1 MQSAATLVEA
11 PGRRGRGCFGLA
23 IGDRSGAPMSIIT
36 RSRSL
41 RPWLAEARAMLALSW
56 PMVLTNVAQ
65 TAMTATDVVM
75 MGHLGPEAL
84 AAGALGS
91 NLYHAVLIFGIGV
104 MGAVSPMI
112 AIELGRNRHAV
123 RDLRRTVR
131 QGFWAAATMVG
142 PMWLF
147 LWQAE
152 PLLRAMGQDPALS
165 KAAGSYVHTLQWGLL
180 PFFLY
185 LCLRGFVAALQRPG
199 WAFVVV
205 LFSVAF
211 NAFANWCLIFGRLG
225 FPALGLPGSGLAT
238 AFSSALMF
246 AGLALVVVLDRRFR
260 RYRLFGRFWVPD
272 WPRYRAFWRLGLPI
286 GLTLAFEVVVFNGA
300 AFLMGLIGT
309 TALAAHAIAIQI
321 VSLSFMVPL
330 GIGQAGTV
338 RVGRAFGAGD
348 KAGIARAGTMALIL
362 ALSFMSCT
370 ALLMASVPEWL
381 VAPFLDRD
389 TAGAVAV
396 AEMAMVFLFYAAV
409 FQIADGAQVIGSS
422 ILRGLGDARV
432 PMLLAGLGYW
442 GIGLPL
448 SVVLGFLTPLAGRG
462 IWIGLAIGL
471 AVVAAM
477 MLWRWWT
484 RERWGLLRS
493 GLREAT

>member
-1 MQSAATLVEA
+1 
-11 PGRRGRGCFGLA
+11 
-23 IGDRSGAPMSIIT
+23 MSEIAE
-36 RSRSL
+36 SRPHHS
-41 RPWLAEARAMLALSW
+41 WLTEARAMLALSW

-65 TAMTATDVVM
+65 TAMTATDVIM
-75 MGHLGPEAL
+75 MGHLGPDAL
-84 AAGALGS
+84 AAGALGT
-91 NLYHAVLIFGIGV
+91 NLYNAVLIFGIGV

-152 PLLRAMGQDPALS
+152 FILRAMGQDPALS

-185 LCLRGFVAALQRPG
+185 LCLRGFVAALLRPR
-199 WAFVVV
+199 WAFLVV
-205 LFSVAF
+205 LFALVF
-211 NAFANWCLIFGRLG
+211 NAFANWCLMFGRLG

-238 AFSSALMF
+238 ALSSALMF
-246 AGLALVVVLDRRFR
+246 TGLALVVSLDRRFR
-260 RYRLFGRFWVPD
+260 RYHLLGRFWVPD

-286 GLTLAFEVVVFNGA
+286 GLTLAFEVMIFNGA
-300 AFLMGLIGT
+300 AFLMGLIG
-309 TALAAHAIAIQI
+309 ASSLAAHAIAIQI
-321 VSLSFMVPL
+321 ASLTFMVPL

-348 KAGIARAGTMALIL
+348 KEGIRRAGTMALIL
-362 ALSFMSCT
+362 ALSFMTCT
-370 ALLMASVPEWL
+370 ALLMAVVPEWL
-381 VAPFLDRD
+381 VAPFLDRSKP
-389 TAGAVAV
+389 GAEAV
-396 AEMAMVFLFYAAV
+396 AELAMLFLFYAAV
-409 FQIADGAQVIGSS
+409 FQIVDGAQVIGSS
-422 ILRGLGDARV
+422 ILRGLGDTRL
-432 PMLLAGLGYW
+432 PMILAGIGYW

-448 SVVLGFLTPLAGRG
+448 SAALGFLTPLAGRG

-471 AVVAAM
+471 TVVSVM
-477 MLWRWWT
+477 MLWRWWA
-484 RERWGLLRS
+484 RERLGLLKWGLH
-493 GLREAT
+493 EAT